1 MLWAT
6 RLPLI
11 VLLVGLGALAMLLPA
26 VHAYVT
32 RDLVTARAFLYSCV
46 MFLFLFTMIALG
58 TSNYNIRRQGRSHLI
73 SLFALFA
80 ALPAMLAVPFSEVVT
95 DTTFGNAYIEMKGN
109 EVFRMAVN
117 TLGRIVDETLDH
129 NKMKKSD
136 IDWLVPHQA
145 NIRIINAT
153 AKKLGMSLI
162 SFSRCSSGS
171 ARVMSVSM
179 KPGATVFTV
188 IFRDAT
194 SRAIALLN
202 PATPAFAAE

>member
-11 VLLVGLGALAMLLPA
+11 VLLVGLGALAMLVPA

-95 DTTFGNAYIEMKGN
+95 DTTFGNAYIEMVSSLTTTGL
-109 EVFRMAVN
+109 
-117 TLGRIVDETLDH
+117 TLFEADRLPPSVHLWRALVG
-129 NKMKKSD
+129 
-136 IDWLVPHQA
+136 WLGGFFMWVA
-145 NIRIINAT
+145 
-153 AKKLGMSLI
+153 
-162 SFSRCSSGS
+162 
-171 ARVMSVSM
+171 
-179 KPGATVFTV
+179 
-188 IFRDAT
+188 
-194 SRAIALLN
+194 AIAVFAPLN
-202 PATPAFAAE
+202 LAGLVCRAPCADLWRADGRSLGGFDACRRYAARGDLPRDGDAVDVRYFAH